1 MAVVK
6 PKKATFLDNIMGGL
20 YGLENR
26 DGNYYA
32 DSIIRQN
39 QIDNALKDNETFTN
53 FLNMDSKGQG
63 EYLKANN
70 YKDIGALQEGLLGQ
84 DKLNEI
90 DAEIPGI
97 REGLSDIG
105 AWEKGANRD
114 MSKQILHDWIGEH
127 KLKTLG
133 YGLGGT
139 MNLAGLTDNDK
150 FGGQIGGAALGA
162 GLGSLGF
169 LPGGIGAVPAAMFGG
184 AIGSLFDKLRAK
196 REQEA
201 QYPQYYGR

>member
-1 MAVVK
+1 MAVIK
-6 PKKATFLDNIMGGL
+6 PKKATLFDSLMGKL

-26 DGNYYA
+26 NGNYYA

-39 QIDNALKDNETFTN
+39 QIDDALKDNETFN
-53 FLNMDSKGQG
+53 DFLNMDSKGQG
-63 EYLKANN
+63 EYLKSNN
-70 YKDIGALQEGLLGQ
+70 YENVEALQEGLLGQ

-90 DAEIPGI
+90 ESGIPGI
-97 REGLSDIG
+97 REGLSEVG
-105 AWEKGANRD
+105 AWDKGANRD
-114 MSKQILHDWIGEH
+114 MSKQIIHDWIGEH

-169 LPGGIGAVPAAMFGG
+169 LPGGVGAVPAAMFGG

-201 QYPQYYGR
+201 QYQNQYYR